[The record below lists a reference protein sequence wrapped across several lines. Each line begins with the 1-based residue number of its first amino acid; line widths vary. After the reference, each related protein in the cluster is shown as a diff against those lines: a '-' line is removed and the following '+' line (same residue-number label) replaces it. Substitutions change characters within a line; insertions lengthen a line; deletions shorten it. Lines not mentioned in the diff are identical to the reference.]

1 MGETNQSRTARR
13 NFGRLGWALLVVLGV
28 LSAVTFLLM
37 LCIAV
42 AAMDPSRDIRFLLV
56 YDFPYW
62 VLCRLPLYA
71 LGIPAA
77 MLILKGVPKSTPES
91 RRFPLGRVL
100 YFALLANAMQVVLS
114 MAVSIPVNLLAKT
127 PAQAAPEPVTFW
139 YLLDIVLLSPV
150 LEELLFRKMLLDRF
164 RRYGEKLA
172 ILVSA
177 VVFAVSHMDLRL
189 VVVNL
194 ALGAVLA
201 YVYLR
206 SGRVRYCMLIHSL
219 SNFCAA
225 GMMQLFLN
233 RLSPKAFMAM
243 QMEDLG
249 MFTPDVLLELL
260 PLAVYTLIYY
270 ILVVVGLVLLIRN
283 RKKAVFEPA
292 EQPLTKNQAV
302 HALFGSAGMTLF
314 IGVSL
319 LMLLNSLS
327 APFVQ

>member
-1 MGETNQSRTARR
+1 MAKKAVCLHSFAKFVIAWGGGKIKEETNQSRTARR

-42 AAMDPSRDIRFLLV
+42 AAMDPSRGIRFLLV

-71 LGIPAA
+71 LG
-77 MLILKGVPKSTPES
+77 
-91 RRFPLGRVL
+91 
-100 YFALLANAMQVVLS
+100 
-114 MAVSIPVNLLAKT
+114 
-127 PAQAAPEPVTFW
+127 
-139 YLLDIVLLSPV
+139 
-150 LEELLFRKMLLDRF
+150 
-164 RRYGEKLA
+164 
-172 ILVSA
+172 
-177 VVFAVSHMDLRL
+177 
-189 VVVNL
+189 
-194 ALGAVLA
+194 AVLA

-206 SGRVRYCMLIHSL
+206 SGGVRYCMLIHSL